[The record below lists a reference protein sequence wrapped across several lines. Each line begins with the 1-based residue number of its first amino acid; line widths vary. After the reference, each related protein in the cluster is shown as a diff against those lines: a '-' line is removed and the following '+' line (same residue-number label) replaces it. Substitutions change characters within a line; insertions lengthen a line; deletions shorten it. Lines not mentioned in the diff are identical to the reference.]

1 MKKSTKI
8 VLAIALCL
16 CLISGI
22 FASLFMTSFNTV
34 KVQDMKVV
42 VDEGYEIN
50 AQVYIPKKASEENKL
65 PLIVLSHGSYNNFDH
80 QDQNMIELA
89 AAALLLSRATH
100 TVTAIPA
107 YTSTLLITT

>member
-80 QDQNMIELA
+80 RGRVCQDTFCGFSKLND
-89 AAALLLSRATH
+89 LS
-100 TVTAIPA
+100 VKKPPK
-107 YTSTLLITT
+107 TSCLQMS

>member
-80 QDQNMIELA
+80 QE
-89 AAALLLSRATH
+89 
-100 TVTAIPA
+100 
-107 YTSTLLITT
+107 TSSYDEVFLIVSFRSGSAGFPRRRTQTQRVIDL